1 MKVSIIILNWNGG
14 EDNCAEA
21 VASAMAQ
28 SYDNKEIV
36 FVDNGSTDG
45 SGLAI
50 KARYGDLLYVGL
62 PENVGCPPG
71 RNLGAEYANGELLF
85 FLENDGAWDDV
96 GLVASAVE
104 LFNKQPLLGAVYTR
118 VEGYATGSLDLP
130 LDPKPAKDT
139 CSGLYLS
146 SSFRGGASII
156 RSRLFTDCGG
166 FPSDFFRQAE
176 ERFMALMIYDRGF
189 KVAYWPEY
197 SLRHK
202 GSDYSGKA
210 AAVASFG
217 VENSLKT
224 NLRLY
229 PVLPGLVIGL
239 SKFMLGMLSLLKAG
253 LYKESVMVSATLFK
267 ELFGRRQY
275 QRVSKDCFCEVE
287 TLRQGLSSSL
297 DVDRKTDKAAMS
309 VLLFKRFFAG
319 A

>member
-28 SYDNKEIV
+28 NYGNKEII
-36 FVDNGSTDG
+36 FVDNGSSDG

-50 KARYGDLLYVGL
+50 KERYDDVLYVGL
-62 PENVGCPPG
+62 PENIGCPPG
-71 RNLGAEYANGELLF
+71 RNLGAEYASGELLF

-96 GLVASAVE
+96 ELVASAVA
-104 LFNKQPLLGAVYTR
+104 LFKKQSVLGAVYTR
-118 VEGYATGSLDLP
+118 VEGYATGSLDAP
-130 LDPKPAKDT
+130 VDPQPAKDT

-156 RSRLFTDCGG
+156 RAALFADCGG
-166 FPSDFFRQAE
+166 FPNDFFRQAE
-176 ERFMALMIYDRGF
+176 ERFLALMIYDRGF

-229 PVLPGLVIGL
+229 PVLPGLLIGL
-239 SKFMLGMLSLLKAG
+239 SKCLLGMVSLSKAG
-253 LYKESVMVSATLFK
+253 HYKESAVVAATLFK
-267 ELFGRRQY
+267 ELFGSRQY
-275 QRVSKDCFCEVE
+275 QRVSRDCFCEVE
-287 TLRQGLSSSL
+287 TLRQGLASSL
-297 DVDRKTDKAAMS
+297 DVASKTDKTAMS
-309 VLLFKRFFAG
+309 VLLLKRFFAG